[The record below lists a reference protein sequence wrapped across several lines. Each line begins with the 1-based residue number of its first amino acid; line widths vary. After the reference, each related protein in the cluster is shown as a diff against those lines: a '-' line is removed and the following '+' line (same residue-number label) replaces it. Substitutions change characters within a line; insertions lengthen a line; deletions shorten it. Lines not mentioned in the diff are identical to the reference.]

1 MAITGLL
8 SMIIII
14 ANLIVDILYGYLDPR
29 TRDVRT

>member
-1 MAITGLL
+1 MGITGLL